1 MKISKSKIFVSGFF
15 AIMLN
20 VVSTSSTQAA
30 EEAKALKVG
39 PAEVSFNASYMSNYI
54 WRGADQNANDGSASF
69 GMDLALPKTIYAGIW
84 TAGISADG
92 SSQEVDFYAGVAP
105 SFGPANF
112 DIGYIAYKYPG
123 AVTPE
128 NTNFGEWYAGVEFA
142 PEGKPFTVG
151 AKIYQNDAG
160 ENLQTTEFSASYD
173 TGVVALSAVMGD
185 AEKSNEYWS
194 VTASKEIAGLEL
206 ALTYSDNEQ
215 DTADVTKDKEYL
227 TLTVSKSF

>member
-20 VVSTSSTQAA
+20 VFSTSNTQAA

-123 AVTPE
+123 AVTPK

-151 AKIYQNDAG
+151 AKIYQDDAG

-173 TGVVALSAVMGD
+173 AGIVALSAVMGD
-185 AEKSNEYWS
+185 SEKRNEYWS
-194 VTASKEIAGLEL
+194 VTASKEMAGLEF
-206 ALTYSDNEQ
+206 ALTYSDNER
-215 DTADVTKDKEYL
+215 DTADVNLDKEYL